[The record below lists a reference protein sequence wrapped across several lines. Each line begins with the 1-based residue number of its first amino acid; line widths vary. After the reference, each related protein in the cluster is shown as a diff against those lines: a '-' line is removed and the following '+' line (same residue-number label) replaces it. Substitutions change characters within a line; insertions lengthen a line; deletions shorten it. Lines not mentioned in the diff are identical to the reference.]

1 MMEEATSRPTP
12 RRTQSPLKA
21 WFDVRRGRLG
31 SWAFALNR
39 LTGLGLTL
47 YLFIHLA
54 VLSQLA
60 GGPERWDAFIR
71 LARSPFF
78 LSLDVLLIAG
88 LLFHG
93 LNGIRVALVGM
104 GVGARYH
111 RTLFWGLMAIGA
123 ILLIVSAWLVFTI

>member
-1 MMEEATSRPTP
+1 MMEEATSRPASQRTP
-12 RRTQSPLKA
+12 SPLRT

-47 YLFIHLA
+47 YLFLHLA

-60 GGPERWDAFIR
+60 AGPERWDAFIR

-93 LNGIRVALVGM
+93 LNGIRVALVGL
-104 GVGARYH
+104 GVGARHH
-111 RTLFWGLMAIGA
+111 RSLFWGLMTLGA
-123 ILLIVSAWLVFTI
+123 VLLAVSAWLVFTI